1 MQRDL
6 QERSTSINDRR
17 AVMAVVPEASVV
29 VGAQW
34 HTRRDKDEYG
44 GFIFAVGIVNLLG
57 ILVGLEMLKKNQRAL
72 ETVICS
78 ERTTC

>member
-17 AVMAVVPEASVV
+17 AVIAVVPEASVV

-34 HTRRDKDEYG
+34 Y
-44 GFIFAVGIVNLLG
+44 IG